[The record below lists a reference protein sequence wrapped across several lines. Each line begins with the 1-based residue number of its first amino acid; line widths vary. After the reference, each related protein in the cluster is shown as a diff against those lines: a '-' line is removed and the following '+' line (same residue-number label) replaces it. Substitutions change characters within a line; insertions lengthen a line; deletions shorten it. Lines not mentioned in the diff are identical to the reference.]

1 MDVIKC
7 VCGISKMLDSIE
19 WPLLRIATLMT
30 ILKGND
36 FSPRCN
42 FGVMMMIR
50 GRSVLTYLN
59 SLDYKPDID
68 NLSPVQ
74 VG

>member
-1 MDVIKC
+1 MC

-42 FGVMMMIR
+42 FGVMMMIC

>member
-1 MDVIKC
+1 
-7 VCGISKMLDSIE
+7 MLDSIE